1 MNVEKNIK
9 AKRNHKIT
17 NHKFSKFIEPLE
29 NKSKTNLA
37 PLIIGDIETLFYQG
51 RQYPFSFGYYV
62 EETQVYYNYFL
73 TDRVHTNDNDDII
86 IEKSYDM
93 IYEALENLRI
103 LRKKLS
109 SGIVFFHN
117 LGKFDG
123 IFLLEALLK
132 KQLKP
137 KIISRKGDI
146 YEIKYD
152 TLCFRDSYKILPRS
166 IKDLENSFATN
177 RKKGDLDVNQHH
189 FKTLNYEMLANF
201 KNKLREYMHNDV
213 MLQYDIF
220 KGAQRHFYELFDFL
234 DISCKRTLPSIA
246 LEIFRTKFLSQNTIF
261 KLNAHQEEQIRKS
274 YYGGGVD
281 VYIPKGENLH
291 VYDVNSL
298 YPFVMLN
305 HMPAGRPKFVTFRN
319 KKSLDYQDFGFF
331 VANITFNKQ
340 CQAPL
345 LPTRLKNGITVFPK
359 GNWNGIYFSE
369 ELKKAISVGYE
380 VSIIRGWVFERKK
393 VFSNYVNSIYNLR
406 INTNKPAINFLC
418 KLLLNS
424 LYGRLG
430 IKGYHQKTSIVDAK
444 EFLEIEKFHNISK
457 HTKITPELYMCT
469 YSNAIAKDYE
479 NPVASKMQSKP
490 IHNIDENV
498 PDQNLIKKKQ
508 QALQIRAA
516 NMNMAVHL
524 SSAITSYARIYMYD
538 FKNIPNNPC
547 FYSDTDSVVLQH
559 PLDASQVDSKRL
571 GAFKKEFHNACG
583 IFLSPKIYYL
593 QEGSGDKFRHKFK
606 GYSGDKLDYNWF
618 HKEWLQGSSTNLMNP
633 FKFTRISP
641 FLRSLNPPKI
651 WSRAFDIVCSFT
663 FQKRE
668 KTYSFLEGKE
678 IWTGT
683 KPLSVKNSDIIWKQS
698 R

>member
-1 MNVEKNIK
+1 MNVEKNIPAEK
-9 AKRNHKIT
+9 NNKTAPQN
-17 NHKFSKFIEPLE
+17 NKFSKFIEPLK
-29 NKSKTNLA
+29 NKSKINLA

-51 RQYPFSFGYYV
+51 RQYAFSFGYYV
-62 EETQVYYNYFL
+62 EENGIYYDYFL
-73 TDRVHTNDNDDII
+73 TDRVHTSDNDDII

-109 SGIVFFHN
+109 SGVVFFHN

-123 IFLLEALLK
+123 IFLVEALLK

-137 KIISRKGDI
+137 KIISRKGDL
-146 YEIKYD
+146 YEIKYE
-152 TLCFRDSYKILPRS
+152 TLCFRDSYKILPKS
-166 IKDLENSFATN
+166 IKDLGNCFATN
-177 RKKGDLDVNQHH
+177 RKKGDLDVSQHH
-189 FKTLNYEMLANF
+189 LDALNYEMLANL
-201 KNKLREYMHNDV
+201 KRKLRKYMHNDV

-220 KGAQRHFYELFDFL
+220 KGAQRHFFELFDFI
-234 DISCKRTLPSIA
+234 DISSKRTLASIA
-246 LEIFRTKFLSQNTIF
+246 LEIFRTKFLSENTIF

-305 HMPAGRPKFVTFRN
+305 HMPTGRPKYVTFRN
-319 KKSLDYQDFGFF
+319 KKSLDDNDFGFF

-340 CQAPL
+340 GVSAPL
-345 LPTRLKNGITVFPK
+345 LPTRLKNGITVFPQ

-380 VSIIRGWVFERKK
+380 IRIIRGWVFERKK
-393 VFSNYVNSIYNLR
+393 VFNNYVNSIYNLR
-406 INTNKPAINFLC
+406 INTNQPAINFLC

-430 IKGYHQKTSIVDAK
+430 IRGNHQKTSIVDAK

-469 YSNAIAKDYE
+469 YSNAIAKDLD
-479 NPVASKMQSKP
+479 NLTHIV
-490 IHNIDENV
+490 
-498 PDQNLIKKKQ
+498 DQNVIKKKQ
-508 QALQIRAA
+508 QAFQIRATQ
-516 NMNMAVHL
+516 MNMAVHL

-538 FKNIPNNPC
+538 FKNISNNPC

-559 PLDASQVDSKRL
+559 PLDASLVDSKRL
-571 GAFKKEFHNACG
+571 GAFKKEFHNARG

-593 QEGSGDKFRHKFK
+593 EEKGGAKFCHKFK
-606 GYSGDKLDYNWF
+606 GYSGNKLDYNWF
-618 HKEWLQGSSTNLMNP
+618 HKEWQQGSSTKLMTP
-633 FKFTRISP
+633 FKFTRISQ
-641 FLRSLNPPKI
+641 FLKSLNPPKI

-668 KTYSFLEGKE
+668 KTYSFLGGKE

-683 KPLSVKNSDIIWKQS
+683 KPLSIKNLDIIWKQP

>member
-1 MNVEKNIK
+1 MSVEKNSESERK
-9 AKRNHKIT
+9 NKIASH
-17 NHKFSKFIEPLE
+17 NNKFSKFIEPLE
-29 NKSKTNLA
+29 EKSKTNLA

-62 EETQVYYNYFL
+62 EETRLYYDYFL
-73 TDRVHTNDNDDII
+73 TDRVHASDTDDII
-86 IEKSYDM
+86 MEKSYEM
-93 IYEALENLRI
+93 IYDALENLRI

-109 SGIVFFHN
+109 NGVMFFHN

-123 IFLLEALLK
+123 IFLVEALLK
-132 KQLKP
+132 KQIKP

-146 YEIKYD
+146 YEIRYD
-152 TLCFRDSYKILPRS
+152 TLCFRDSYKILPKS
-166 IKDLENSFATN
+166 IKELENCFPTN
-177 RKKGDLDVNQHH
+177 RKKGDLDISQHN
-189 FKTLNYEMLANF
+189 FKALNYETLADF
-201 KNKLREYMHNDV
+201 KSKLREYMHNDV

-220 KGAQRHFYELFDFL
+220 KGAQEHFYGLFDFL
-234 DISCKRTLPSIA
+234 DIAFKRTLPSIA
-246 LEIFRTKFLSQNTIF
+246 LEIFRTKFLSKNSIF

-305 HMPAGRPKFVTFRN
+305 HMPAGRPKYVTFRN
-319 KKSLDYQDFGFF
+319 KKRLDYDDFGFF
-331 VANITFNKQ
+331 VANITFKKQ
-340 CQAPL
+340 CHAPL
-345 LPTRLKNGITVFPK
+345 LPTRLKNGITVFPE

-380 VSIIRGWVFERKK
+380 VSIIRGWVFERKRL
-393 VFSNYVNSIYNLR
+393 FSNYVNSIYNLR
-406 INTNKPAINFLC
+406 LNTDKPAINFLC

-430 IKGYHQKTSIVDAK
+430 IKGYHQKTIIVDAK

-469 YSNAIAKDYE
+469 YSNAITKDYANLE
-479 NPVASKMQSKP
+479 NTQ
-490 IHNIDENV
+490 
-498 PDQNLIKKKQ
+498 DQILIKKKA
-508 QALQIRAA
+508 QAFQIRAA
-516 NMNMAVHL
+516 HMNMAVHL

-559 PLDASQVDSKRL
+559 PLNASQVDSKRL
-571 GAFKKEFHNACG
+571 GAFKKEFHNARG

-593 QEGSGDKFRHKFK
+593 EDESGFRHKFK
-606 GYSGDKLDYNWF
+606 GYSGEKLSYNWF
-618 HKEWLQGSSTNLMNP
+618 HKEWQQDSSTKLMTP
-633 FKFTRISP
+633 FKFTRISQ

-668 KTYSFLEGKE
+668 KTYSFLGDKE

-683 KPLSVKNSDIIWKQS
+683 KPLSVKNSDIIWKQP